1 MYFLHEHLQLKVNK
15 HLFISEIIHQPNEIV
30 FKELIKYELSFDL
43 STFHQLPFYE
53 KVEEIIRSFK
63 LINSS
68 DAYVQFFLDVVLEQQ
83 RKGTSI
89 QEFLDFWEVKK
100 ANLSIVAPESG
111 NAVQVMTIH
120 KSKGLEFPVVIFPYD
135 LEIYR
140 QVNPKVWLNEL
151 PESFEGFKELLV
163 PFNKDLKSI
172 NNRRLEIYDQQREEL
187 ELDNF
192 NLLYVALTR
201 SVEQLHIITE
211 YKISAKGEEN
221 TNFYSGI
228 FINYLKEKGFGMMM
242 NWNILLVIHKELVS
256 KEEITSIAEVQE
268 KFISTPWQEHNI
280 HMLASASKLW
290 NT

>member
-1 MYFLHEHLQLKVNK
+1 M
-15 HLFISEIIHQPNEIV
+15 
-30 FKELIKYELSFDL
+30 
-43 STFHQLPFYE
+43 
-53 KVEEIIRSFK
+53 
-63 LINSS
+63 
-68 DAYVQFFLDVVLEQQ
+68 
-83 RKGTSI
+83 
-89 QEFLDFWEVKK
+89 
-100 ANLSIVAPESG
+100 APESG

-172 NNRRLEIYDQQREEL
+172 NNRGSEIYDQQREEL

-201 SVEQLHIITE
+201 AVEQLHIITE

-228 FINYLKEKGFGMMM
+228 FINYLKEKG
-242 NWNILLVIHKELVS
+242 
-256 KEEITSIAEVQE
+256 
-268 KFISTPWQEHNI
+268 
-280 HMLASASKLW
+280 LW
-290 NT
+290 NDDELEYSFGNT